1 MIATLTGRVQLIYS
15 DRIVLDL
22 GGVGYEVFLST
33 DGIAKLPEKGQ
44 QIFLFIHTLVREDAL
59 MLYGFHE
66 EEEKELF
73 LLLKTVSGIGPRLA
87 LTVLSGMKIAEI
99 CQAVV
104 DEDFKKLTLI
114 PGIGKRTA
122 ERICV
127 ELKDKVGGFV
137 SDRHVVG
144 KTSSISIRSS
154 TVADALSALSNLG
167 YSDPIARNALSLVK
181 QQVGEEPFLQLRVE
195 EMIREALKA
204 LA

>member
-144 KTSSISIRSS
+144 KVPSISIRSS
-154 TVADALSALSNLG
+154 TVVDALSALSNLG
-167 YSDPIARNALSLVK
+167 YSDPIARNALNLVK